1 MPTVL
6 DTHAWLWWMDG
17 DGRLSKKALA
27 VLVKAQREATLWVPM
42 MAIWELA
49 KKIEKGQLVLDRPFD
64 EWLDVATSKPGVRLA
79 EITAP
84 VLVESCRLPQPF
96 HGDPADQIIVA
107 TARQMGATLVTRD
120 ARIREYRHVRTAW

>member
-17 DGRLSKKALA
+17 DARLSKKAHAAILN
-27 VLVKAQREATLWVPM
+27 AQRDASLWVPM

-49 KKIEKGQLVLDRPFD
+49 KKIEKGKLVLDRPLD
-64 EWLDVATSKPGVRLA
+64 EWLDVATGHPGVRLA
-79 EITAP
+79 EITPP

-96 HGDPADQIIVA
+96 HGDPADLIIVA

-120 ARIREYRHVRTAW
+120 SRIREYLHVRTLW